1 MKAVIQRVNN
11 ARLYAD
17 GKLISQIGKG
27 LTVFLC
33 VERGD
38 SVSVCETFADKL
50 SKLHIFADGVG
61 KMNLS
66 VLDVQ
71 GETLLV
77 SQFTLAADMSRGNR
91 PNFSEAETPAR
102 AKELYE
108 LVARLLTENGVKVQ
122 TGVFGADMTIDRQ
135 DDGPVTLIWESKR

>member
-38 SVSVCETFADKL
+38 SVSVCETFAYKL
-50 SKLHIFADGVG
+50 SKLRIFADGVG

-108 LVARLLTENGVKVQ
+108 LVARLLAENGVKVQ